1 MRYRNYLFLL
11 LLLIALL
18 PYFILCF
25 YALPFADDFC
35 FGWTASE
42 NIPFLQK
49 FLKQYLN
56 WNGRYTSD
64 VLVNFHPITDG
75 RLRVGQWA
83 LFVSLLCTPLVLWLL
98 LVQVMERK
106 LSADLVALGLTLLY
120 VCYLPNL
127 TEGLYWFIGIANY
140 HIGSLT
146 LLLQVA
152 AQLKAARSAGKAK
165 VFWQGLSALLLVAAI
180 GFNEIGA
187 LVIPAAYLLVA
198 ILHYQK
204 KSEQAKTYAALL
216 MLSVIASG
224 FVILSPGNFVREAE
238 FGNQHQF
245 FRSVFYALLQIAR
258 FTGKWLLNYPAI
270 AFATLLVMH
279 AKHIPLKRPLHTDWR
294 LVAALA
300 LFIVFTAAFV
310 PYYAT
315 GMLGQHR
322 TMNYVYPFF
331 LLLSALALYLFTAQQ
346 AGRNKLVQL
355 QSNQLTAFLVVTAF
369 GASFF
374 TGNGRL
380 ITKELT
386 TPKYSAYRQEFLQ
399 RHAAMKQQPRG
410 AYPLTQVPAVFTIT
424 DARSDTAYWVN
435 RCMYKFYTET
445 DIELR

>member
-1 MRYRNYLFLL
+1 MRHRNSLFLL
-11 LLLIALL
+11 LLFSALL
-18 PYFILCF
+18 PYGILCF

-75 RLRVGQWA
+75 RLWVGQ
-83 LFVSLLCTPLVLWLL
+83 LTLLVSLLCTPVVLFVLL
-98 LVQVMERK
+98 LQLTQEKFIAVFTSLAV
-106 LSADLVALGLTLLY
+106 TLLY
-120 VCYLPNL
+120 LCYLPNL
-127 TEGLYWFIGIANY
+127 TEGVYWFIGIANY
-140 HIGSLT
+140 HVGSLT
-146 LLLQVA
+146 LLLHVA
-152 AQLKAARSAGKAK
+152 AQLKTERSTGKARML
-165 VFWQGLSALLLVAAI
+165 WQALAALLLIAAI

-187 LVIPAAYLLVA
+187 LIIPAAYLLVVLVQYKNK
-198 ILHYQK
+198 I
-204 KSEQAKTYAALL
+204 EQRSTYTALL
-216 MLSVIASG
+216 ALAVVASG
-224 FVILSPGNFVREAE
+224 FVIFSPGNFVRESE
-238 FGNQHQF
+238 FAGQHQF
-245 FRSVFYALLQIAR
+245 FRSVFYALLQTVR

-279 AKHIPLKRPLHTDWR
+279 AHQLPLKRNITADWR
-294 LVAALA
+294 LPVVLG

-331 LLLSALALYLFTAQQ
+331 LLLCALGLYWFTQQQ
-346 AGRNKLVQL
+346 AGRNKLASL
-355 QSNQLTAFLVVTAF
+355 HSNQLSTFLVVTAF
-369 GASFF
+369 AASFF
-374 TGNGRL
+374 TGNGWL
-380 ITKELT
+380 ITKEVT
-386 TPKYSAYRQEFLQ
+386 QPKYSAYRQEFLQ
-399 RHAAMKQQPRG
+399 RHAAMKQHPG
-410 AYPLTQVPAVFTIT
+410 AAYALTQVPAVFTIT
-424 DARSDTAYWVN
+424 DAQTDSTYWVN